1 MSIEQQRKNNR
12 EKFPE
17 FALLHDEGFKILW
30 AKHIDGAEIGKN
42 TPTPS
47 HLVPISAEC
56 AIALSTFG
64 SKK

>member
-1 MSIEQQRKNNR
+1 MSIEEQRKANR

-17 FALLHDEGFKILW
+17 LAQFSDEGFKILW
-30 AKHIDGAEIGKN
+30 AKHIDGTEIGKDVSPQKDSV
-42 TPTPS
+42 T
-47 HLVPISAEC
+47 ISAEC